1 MNLWD
6 ALTCKERGAGRLH
19 CWEGTGFHTASWP
32 EVVGDARR
40 IARGLRARGVRPGS
54 RVASVLTNSPRSVR
68 GVLGV
73 WLAGGTLA
81 SLPVPA
87 RGMDVEEYRGQ
98 LRTLCDHV
106 EPCVFVLD
114 QQLRELVPDPLP
126 GGAKLHSWES
136 LEAPDALDPSPPEL
150 DEVAFV
156 QYSSGST
163 GRPRGCKLTARAIA
177 AQLEL
182 LRAAVEGEPGRE
194 VVCSWLP
201 LSHDMGLFGC
211 VLYPWAWDYDLAL
224 SSPERFMHSP
234 RTWFADMAR
243 WGCTESA
250 GTSSALH
257 FAARAQR
264 GARLAERLRLRT
276 VVIGAERIE
285 PEALAA
291 AVETFAPFGLRPHA
305 LRPAYG
311 LAEATLAVTATPTD
325 QAPSVRRVDAVALAD
340 GEIEEVEPDTQ
351 NATALVSL
359 GGALEGVELRF
370 EEPERLSQLHVR
382 SPSIFSGYH
391 ADPEATA
398 ERLRDGEVATRD
410 LGFLHHGELYLVG
423 RSDDILSIGGRK
435 VYAHEIEAAVGSSSG
450 VRRGCCTI
458 IDVPGSGA
466 THLTMLLELRDGRT
480 DFEEIAAAAARTATA
495 KAGINLSECVFLEKG
510 ALPKTPTGKIQRYRC
525 RELLLR
531 DSLSP
536 IRRVWMAGGSGARP
550 GAPRAGVPEP
560 GAPRAG
566 VPEPG
571 APRPGVPEPGV
582 PRPRATA
589 GA

>member
-6 ALTCKERGAGRLH
+6 ALSCKERDAGKLH
-19 CWEGTGFHTASWP
+19 CWDGTGFHTASWP
-32 EVVGDARR
+32 EVVGDACR
-40 IARGLRARGVRPGS
+40 IAGGLRARGVRPGS
-54 RVASVLTNSPRSVR
+54 RVASVLTNSPHSVR
-68 GVLGV
+68 GILGV

-98 LRTLCDHV
+98 LRTLCDHI
-106 EPCVFVLD
+106 EPCAFVVD
-114 QQLRELVPDPLP
+114 EQLRELVPDPLP
-126 GGAKLHSWES
+126 GDAKLLSWES
-136 LEAPDALDPSPPEL
+136 LDAPGTLDPSPPEL
-150 DEVAFV
+150 DDVAFV

-163 GRPRGCKLTARAIA
+163 GRPKGCTLTPRAIA

-182 LRAAVEGEPGRE
+182 LRDALDGEPGGE

-211 VLYPWAWDYDLAL
+211 LLYPWAWDYDLAL

-234 RTWFADMAR
+234 RTWFADMAQ
-243 WGCTESA
+243 WGCTQTA

-264 GARLAERLRLRT
+264 GAQLPAQLRLRS

-291 AVETFAPFGLRPHA
+291 AVKTFAPYGLRPHA

-311 LAEATLAVTATPTD
+311 LAEATLAVTATPTER
-325 QAPSVRRVDAVALAD
+325 APSVRRVDAVALAD
-340 GEIEEVEPDTQ
+340 GEIAEVESDAHS
-351 NATALVSL
+351 ATTLVSL
-359 GGALEGVELRF
+359 GGPLRDVRLRF

-382 SPSIFSGYH
+382 SQSIFSGYH

-398 ERLRDGEVATRD
+398 ERLYEGEVATRD
-410 LGFLHHGELYLVG
+410 LGFLHDDELYLVG

-435 VYAHEIEAAVGSSSG
+435 VYAQEIEAAVGSSSG

-466 THLTMLLELRDGRT
+466 THLTMLLELRDGCT

-531 DSLSP
+531 DDLSP
-536 IRRVWMAGGSGARP
+536 IRRVWMAGRSS
-550 GAPRAGVPEP
+550 APRQ
-560 GAPRAG
+560 
-566 VPEPG
+566 
-571 APRPGVPEPGV
+571 
-582 PRPRATA
+582 RATA